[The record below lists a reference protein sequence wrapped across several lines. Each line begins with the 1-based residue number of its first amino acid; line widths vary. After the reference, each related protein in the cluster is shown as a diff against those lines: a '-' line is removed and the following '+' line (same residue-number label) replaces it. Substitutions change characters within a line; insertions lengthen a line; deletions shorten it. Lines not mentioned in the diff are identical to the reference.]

1 MKRKLL
7 VTILCLAITV
17 SMIACGTVDTTEQQ
31 EAITTESLN
40 VTEEATEQLDEISTE
55 IDNTT
60 ENIEENPIVYET
72 DSVEDTMALIKSY
85 GTNARDNYSVLK
97 FQFYTDTVTDAGE
110 YYTVK
115 CDIYHSVGVDSNLS
129 IGDEIEISTDE
140 TKNETHKLV
149 YESENYL
156 IDKDTGIKYYY
167 NPSKVGS
174 KIRLFL
180 YDGTYYE
187 KWGDTIFF
195 SENEV
200 LCKIFTGV
208 IKLNK
213 SAEVVDD
220 LDNITGSITME
231 NIEKSNGWFNQIA
244 FNDSGEAMWI
254 CNIPMEYGTNV
265 MN

>member
-1 MKRKLL
+1 MKRKIL
-7 VTILCLAITV
+7 VTILCLAISV
-17 SMIACGTVDTTEQQ
+17 SMIACGNADTAEKQ
-31 EAITTESLN
+31 EVIETESLN
-40 VTEEATEQLDEISTE
+40 VTEETTEQLDEISTE

-60 ENIEENPIVYET
+60 ENIKENSIVYET

-85 GTNARDNYSVLK
+85 GTNAHDNYSVLQ

-129 IGDEIEISTDE
+129 IGDEVEISTDE

-167 NPSKVGS
+167 NPSKAGS

-200 LCKIFTGV
+200 LCKFFTGV

-254 CNIPMEYGTNV
+254 CHIPMEYGTNV